1 MAVADEGFLSKDD
14 LVWIAHS
21 INLQEMEAH
30 AQHTFTTTIVKH
42 HKDNDNMIHM
52 MMETTPGAN
61 N

>member
-1 MAVADEGFLSKDD
+1 MVDSEETYSNSNTVAVAGEGFLFKDD

-42 HKDNDNMIHM
+42 HKDNDK
-52 MMETTPGAN
+52 
-61 N
+61 